1 MVRRDSV
8 VLGIVLAFAGI
19 GVRAHF
25 AAKGRLSLVQPD
37 LESLV
42 GGPKIERSEHGETIM
57 TKGISLV
64 AAGLFLLLG
73 SVSHGNAQTRDEDAK
88 QLFDGLCV
96 RCHGINGT
104 GDEAPS
110 LNRAMLR
117 RAPDDTA
124 LRRIIRDGI
133 PEAGMPRV
141 RRMTEDEV
149 ALLATYVRSL
159 GRVAPE
165 RLTGNAERGRAAY
178 GNLSCASCHVIDGQG
193 TSFGPELTQVGQSR
207 SANYLRQAV
216 TDPGAALPRGAN
228 AVLALGFREFLPV
241 SVVENNGREV
251 RGVRINEDS
260 FTIQVRDA
268 SGQLH
273 SFRKTNLEKVEKQT
287 GRSLMPSYKDRL
299 NPAQLEDLVAYLVS
313 LGGAK

>member
-1 MVRRDSV
+1 MAAIKGWGEHMTRV
-8 VLGIVLAFAGI
+8 VSHLA
-19 GVRAHF
+19 
-25 AAKGRLSLVQPD
+25 AAL
-37 LESLV
+37 
-42 GGPKIERSEHGETIM
+42 I
-57 TKGISLV
+57 
-64 AAGLFLLLG
+64 LLLA
-73 SVSHGNAQTRDEDAK
+73 SGNAIAQTATDDAK

-104 GDEAPS
+104 GDEAPA
-110 LNRAMLR
+110 LNRATLR

-133 PEAGMPRV
+133 PESGMPRV
-141 RRMTEDEV
+141 RRMTEDEI

-165 RLTGNAERGRAAY
+165 VLTGNAEKGRATYA
-178 GNLSCASCHVIDGQG
+178 NLGCASCHVINGQG

-216 TDPGAALPRGAN
+216 IDPGAALPRGAN

-241 SVVENNGREV
+241 SVVETNGREV

-268 SGQLH
+268 NGQYY
-273 SFRKTNLEKVEKQT
+273 SFRKSNLERVDKQT
-287 GRSLMPSYKDRL
+287 NRSLMPSFKDRVGT
-299 NPAQLEDLVAYLVS
+299 AALEDLVAYLVS

>member
-1 MVRRDSV
+1 
-8 VLGIVLAFAGI
+8 
-19 GVRAHF
+19 
-25 AAKGRLSLVQPD
+25 
-37 LESLV
+37 
-42 GGPKIERSEHGETIM
+42 M
-57 TKGISLV
+57 TKVMSHL
-64 AAGLFLLLG
+64 AAAAFLLLASAI
-73 SVSHGNAQTRDEDAK
+73 SVHAQTPNNDAK
-88 QLFDGLCV
+88 RLFDGLCV
-96 RCHGINGT
+96 RCHGVNGT

-110 LNRAMLR
+110 LNRATLR

-141 RRMTEDEV
+141 RRMTEDEI

-165 RLTGNAERGRAAY
+165 RLTGTADKGRAVY
-178 GNLSCASCHVIDGQG
+178 GTLGCSSCHVINGEG
-193 TSFGPELTQVGQSR
+193 TSFGPELTQIGQAR

-216 TDPGAALPRGAN
+216 VDPGAALPRSAQ

-241 SVVENNGREV
+241 SVVETNGREV

-273 SFRKTNLEKVEKQT
+273 SFRKPNLERVEKQAN
-287 GRSLMPSYKDRL
+287 RSLMPSFKERL
-299 NPAQLEDLVAYLVS
+299 NTAELEDLVAYLVS

>member
-1 MVRRDSV
+1 MTRITS
-8 VLGIVLAFAGI
+8 LLA
-19 GVRAHF
+19 
-25 AAKGRLSLVQPD
+25 AA
-37 LESLV
+37 
-42 GGPKIERSEHGETIM
+42 
-57 TKGISLV
+57 
-64 AAGLFLLLG
+64 FLLVVG
-73 SVSHGNAQTRDEDAK
+73 NANYANAQTAADDAK

-110 LNRAMLR
+110 LNRATLR
-117 RAPDDTA
+117 RAPDDQS
-124 LRRIIRDGI
+124 LRRLIRDGI

-149 ALLATYVRSL
+149 TLLVTYVRSL

-178 GNLSCASCHVIDGQG
+178 ASLGCASCHVIAGQG
-193 TSFGPELTQVGQSR
+193 TSFGPELTAVGQSR

-216 TDPGAALPRGAN
+216 VDPGAALPRSAQ

-251 RGVRINEDS
+251 RGARINEDS

-273 SFRKTNLEKVEKQT
+273 SFRKSNLERVEKQT
-287 GRSLMPSYKDRL
+287 NRSLMPSFKDRL
-299 NPAQLEDLVAYLVS
+299 GPAELEDLVAYLVS

>member
-1 MVRRDSV
+1 
-8 VLGIVLAFAGI
+8 
-19 GVRAHF
+19 
-25 AAKGRLSLVQPD
+25 
-37 LESLV
+37 
-42 GGPKIERSEHGETIM
+42 M
-57 TKGISLV
+57 TKVMSHL
-64 AAGLFLLLG
+64 AAAAFLLLA
-73 SVSHGNAQTRDEDAK
+73 SAIPATAQTPSDDAK

-96 RCHGINGT
+96 RCHGVNGT

-110 LNRAMLR
+110 LNRANLR

-141 RRMTEDEV
+141 RRMTEDEIS
-149 ALLATYVRSL
+149 LLATFVRSL

-165 RLTGNAERGRAAY
+165 RLTGNAEKGRTVY
-178 GNLSCASCHVIDGQG
+178 GNLSCASCHVINGQG

-216 TDPGAALPRGAN
+216 VDPGAALPRGAQ

-241 SVVENNGREV
+241 SVVETNGREV

-260 FTIQVRDA
+260 FTIQLRDA
-268 SGQLH
+268 SGQLY
-273 SFRKTNLEKVEKQT
+273 SFRKSNLERVEKQT
-287 GRSLMPSYKDRL
+287 DRSLMPTFKDKL
-299 NPAQLEDLVAYLVS
+299 GTAELEDLVAYLVS

>member
-1 MVRRDSV
+1 MTRIAS
-8 VLGIVLAFAGI
+8 LLAAALIVL
-19 GVRAHF
+19 
-25 AAKGRLSLVQPD
+25 
-37 LESLV
+37 
-42 GGPKIERSEHGETIM
+42 
-57 TKGISLV
+57 
-64 AAGLFLLLG
+64 LG
-73 SVSHGNAQTRDEDAK
+73 DADNARAQTPGDDAK

-110 LNRAMLR
+110 LNRATLR
-117 RAPDDTA
+117 RAPDDA
-124 LRRIIRDGI
+124 SLRRLIRDGI

-149 ALLATYVRSL
+149 ELLVSFVRSL
-159 GRVAPE
+159 GKVAPE
-165 RLTGNAERGRAAY
+165 RITGNAEKGRAAY
-178 GNLSCASCHVIDGQG
+178 GALGCSSCHVIAGQG
-193 TSFGPELTQVGQSR
+193 TSFGPELTQVGLSR

-216 TDPGAALPRGAN
+216 MDPGAALPRGAQ

-241 SVVENNGREV
+241 SIVENNGREV

-268 SGQLH
+268 AGQLH
-273 SFRKTNLEKVEKQT
+273 SFKKTNLEKVDKQA

-299 NPAQLEDLVAYLVS
+299 NAAELEDLVAYLVS
-313 LGGAK
+313 LGGTK

>member
-1 MVRRDSV
+1 MTRVTS
-8 VLGIVLAFAGI
+8 LLA
-19 GVRAHF
+19 
-25 AAKGRLSLVQPD
+25 AA
-37 LESLV
+37 
-42 GGPKIERSEHGETIM
+42 
-57 TKGISLV
+57 
-64 AAGLFLLLG
+64 LFVLLG
-73 SVSHGNAQTRDEDAK
+73 GAENATAQTPGEDAK

-110 LNRAMLR
+110 LNRATLR
-117 RAPDDTA
+117 RAPDDA
-124 LRRIIRDGI
+124 SLRKLIRDGI

-149 ALLATYVRSL
+149 DLLVSFVRSL
-159 GRVAPE
+159 GKVAPE
-165 RLTGNAERGRAAY
+165 RITGNAENGRAAY
-178 GNLSCASCHVIDGQG
+178 GTLGCSSCHVIDGQG
-193 TSFGPELTQVGQSR
+193 TSFGPELTQVGLSR
-207 SANYLRQAV
+207 SANYLRQAI
-216 TDPGAALPRGAN
+216 TEPGAALPRGAQ

-241 SVVENNGREV
+241 SIVENNGREV

-273 SFRKTNLEKVEKQT
+273 SFKKTNLEKVEKQA

-299 NPAQLEDLVAYLVS
+299 NAAELEDLVAYLVS

>member
-1 MVRRDSV
+1 
-8 VLGIVLAFAGI
+8 
-19 GVRAHF
+19 
-25 AAKGRLSLVQPD
+25 
-37 LESLV
+37 
-42 GGPKIERSEHGETIM
+42 M
-57 TKGISLV
+57 TKVGNLIAAALV
-64 AAGLFLLLG
+64 VLLG
-73 SVSHGNAQTRDEDAK
+73 SAGHAGAQSRNDDAK

-104 GDEAPS
+104 GDEAPN
-110 LNRAMLR
+110 LNRATLR
-117 RAPDDTA
+117 RAPDDNA

-149 ALLATYVRSL
+149 TLLATYVRSL

-165 RLTGNAERGRAAY
+165 RLTGNAEKGRAAY
-178 GNLSCASCHVIDGQG
+178 GTLGCSSCHVIAGQG
-193 TSFGPELTQVGQSR
+193 TSFGPELTQVGVSR

-216 TDPGAALPRGAN
+216 TDPGAALPRGAQT
-228 AVLALGFREFLPV
+228 VLALGFREFLPV

-273 SFRKTNLEKVEKQT
+273 SFRKPNLEKVDKQP

-299 NPAQLEDLVAYLVS
+299 NSAGLEDLVAYLVS

>member
-1 MVRRDSV
+1 MAGPMMAFIN
-8 VLGIVLAFAGI
+8 LGEGC
-19 GVRAHF
+19 
-25 AAKGRLSLVQPD
+25 
-37 LESLV
+37 
-42 GGPKIERSEHGETIM
+42 M
-57 TKGISLV
+57 TKATSLLTAV
-64 AAGLFLLLG
+64 LFLLLA
-73 SVSHGNAQTRDEDAK
+73 SANHTNAQSQTDDAK

-96 RCHGINGT
+96 RCHGINGA

-110 LNRAMLR
+110 LNRASLR
-117 RAPDDTA
+117 RAPDDAA
-124 LRRIIRDGI
+124 LRTLIRDGI

-149 ALLATYVRSL
+149 TLLATYVRSL

-165 RLTGNAERGRAAY
+165 RLTGNADSGRTAY
-178 GNLSCASCHVIDGQG
+178 GTLGCSSCHVIGGQG
-193 TSFGPELTQVGQSR
+193 TSFGPELTAVGQSR

-216 TDPGAALPRGAN
+216 IDPGAALPRGSQ

-241 SVVENNGREV
+241 SVVESNGREV

-273 SFRKTNLEKVEKQT
+273 SFRKGNLERVEKQT
-287 GRSLMPSYKDRL
+287 GRSLMPSYKDKL
-299 NPAQLEDLVAYLVS
+299 NPAQLDDLVAYLVS
-313 LGGAK
+313 LGGVK